1 MLASRPPPISQK
13 INESSREGRNIEWE
27 IFEALTCVVIVG
39 EGLKETLQGFWRHFS
54 LLAPASVITS
64 DSKEEKQVEKNTTK
78 VVERVE
84 QFVEVDE

>member
-1 MLASRPPPISQK
+1 M
-13 INESSREGRNIEWE
+13 
-27 IFEALTCVVIVG
+27 G